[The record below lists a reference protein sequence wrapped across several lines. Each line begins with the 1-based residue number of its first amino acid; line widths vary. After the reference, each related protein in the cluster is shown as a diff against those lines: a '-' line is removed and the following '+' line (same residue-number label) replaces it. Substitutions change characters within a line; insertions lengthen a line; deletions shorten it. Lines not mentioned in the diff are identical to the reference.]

1 MNRLLRA
8 DFRKFLKDKLF
19 LVLIIL
25 AVVFALVTPLLYVAV
40 FSAAGEMDP
49 MSEEMLAGYVSAKGQ
64 FFGAFSFGNNL
75 GLIAPL
81 LVGVVLYK
89 DFGSGTVRN
98 KVISGHSR
106 RSIFMSMFTVCL
118 TMLFGIVLAHALLT
132 LVVSLPFF
140 AYQSTPFVM
149 ADFWYLLLSLL
160 FEFLVYLFAAAFVSW
175 LCARMKNVGLV
186 IVMYV
191 AVVFGA
197 TLIAGILQVVIMVL
211 QMEPG
216 MEKTVDILNF
226 FQRINV
232 FNSSATIGLGTSY
245 TAEDVWYY
253 VLPPIV
259 GTAALL
265 GHGLLK
271 FRRRDLK

>member
-106 RSIFMSMFTVCL
+106 RSIFMSMY
-118 TMLFGIVLAHALLT
+118 GVLDDAVRDRLGTCIADTGGQLAVFCVSEHA
-132 LVVSLPFF
+132 VR
-140 AYQSTPFVM
+140 
-149 ADFWYLLLSLL
+149 DGG
-160 FEFLVYLFAAAFVSW
+160 FLVF
-175 LCARMKNVGLV
+175 
-186 IVMYV
+186 
-191 AVVFGA
+191 AVVA
-197 TLIAGILQVVIMVL
+197 SV
-211 QMEPG
+211 
-216 MEKTVDILNF
+216 
-226 FQRINV
+226 
-232 FNSSATIGLGTSY
+232 
-245 TAEDVWYY
+245 
-253 VLPPIV
+253 
-259 GTAALL
+259 
-265 GHGLLK
+265 
-271 FRRRDLK
+271 